1 MTGSANGTEWR
12 PTIEDLVP
20 GLRPQAGDG
29 VALVES
35 LKDDLMRELA
45 PSTTYERLMA
55 GQLVSLELEV
65 IRLRQMMDSILLA
78 AFLERMERV
87 AQHRIQRLYDAQAEA
102 SRPGSG
108 DVIDDFETDMARV
121 DRMRQDIARAGPA
134 RAAATES
141 LLEAAG
147 LDPIR
152 LQAEIRLAHAD
163 SIEPFELRLIAAEE
177 RRRRLRADYTRLL
190 SARPRAPE
198 NVEDV
203 EEEELDAALQDI
215 V

>member
-1 MTGSANGTEWR
+1 MTGSTNGTEWR

-20 GLRPQAGDG
+20 GLRPQAGDE

-35 LKDDLMRELA
+35 LKDDLMRELN
-45 PSTTYERLMA
+45 PSTAYERLMA

-65 IRLRQMMDSILLA
+65 IRLRQMMDSILLS

-102 SRPGSG
+102 ARPGSG
-108 DVIDDFETDMARV
+108 DVFDDFDADMAGV
-121 DRMRQDIARAGPA
+121 DQMRQDIARAGPA
-134 RAAATES
+134 RAAAIES
-141 LLEAAG
+141 LLAAG
-147 LDPIR
+147 GQDAIR

-190 SARPRAPE
+190 AARPRAPE
-198 NVEDV
+198 DVEDA
-203 EEEELDAALQDI
+203 ELDAALQDI